1 MPVAPQG
8 ISEAAIRVFNRL
20 GFQGASFSA
29 VAAELKSNHAALYYY
44 ISSKEEL
51 FDELVR
57 SVVERNLEIVK
68 QIQKSRISQR
78 RKLRNLIITLMTS
91 YGEHY
96 PLFCVYIRGN
106 LSDVSDKRSEWSA
119 DIRKFKAETSDAV
132 IAIIDQG

>member
-1 MPVAPQG
+1 M
-8 ISEAAIRVFNRL
+8 
-20 GFQGASFSA
+20 
-29 VAAELKSNHAALYYY
+29 
-44 ISSKEEL
+44 

-78 RKLRNLIITLMTS
+78 RKLRNLITTLMTS

-96 PLFCVYIRGN
+96 QLFCVYILGN

-132 IAIIDQG
+132 IAIIDQGYADKSFRNVGAVEIGKTCAEMLLPGLKNPY

>member
-1 MPVAPQG
+1 MTKGGDIGQRRSTAKEISSSSYQLRRME
-8 ISEAAIRVFNRL
+8 ISEASIRVFNRL
-20 GFQGASFSA
+20 GFQGASYNA
-29 VAAELKSNHAALYYY
+29 LAAELKSNHAALYYY

-78 RKLRNLIITLMTS
+78 RKLRNLITTLMTS

-106 LSDVSDKRSEWSA
+106 LSDVSDKRSE
-119 DIRKFKAETSDAV
+119 
-132 IAIIDQG
+132 